1 MITHYAQIIFNSL
14 WIFVGANLILWI
26 LAMIDKQQLR
36 CPFAKGYRHYLL
48 LIVLALG
55 GIVAIYD
62 FTPASTSD
70 LRKIDQYLLQA
81 QQSYNYDLAYTI
93 QDIKE
98 KPHIRVADRKYIEK
112 LIEKGI

>member
-36 CPFAKGYRHYLL
+36 RPFAKGYRHYPLL
-48 LIVLALG
+48 NVLALG

-62 FTPASTSD
+62 FTPASASD

-81 QQSYNYDLAYTI
+81 QQSYNYDLTYTI